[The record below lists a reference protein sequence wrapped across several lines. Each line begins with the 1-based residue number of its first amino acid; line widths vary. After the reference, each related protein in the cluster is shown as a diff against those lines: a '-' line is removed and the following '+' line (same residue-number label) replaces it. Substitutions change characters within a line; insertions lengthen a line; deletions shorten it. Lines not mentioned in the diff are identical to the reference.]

1 MMIEKKS
8 STKLK
13 CQNTKSRVELENL
26 MLIFL
31 HIYLNLIISIFAMV
45 KSVFIRK
52 MCFNPHVSQINVVF
66 IK

>member
-1 MMIEKKS
+1 MMIDKKS

-52 MCFNPHVSQINVVF
+52 VCFNPLVSQINVVF